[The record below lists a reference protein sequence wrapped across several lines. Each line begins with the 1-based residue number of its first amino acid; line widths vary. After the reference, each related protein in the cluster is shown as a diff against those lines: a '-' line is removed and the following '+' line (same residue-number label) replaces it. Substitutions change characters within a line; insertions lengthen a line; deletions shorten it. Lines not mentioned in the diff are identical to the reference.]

1 MTVEDD
7 KPSRQEYAP
16 GHTDVAGRRVV
27 ITGAG
32 RGLGSVL
39 AAAFDAAGARLALV
53 ARSKPALE
61 GVAGRSRAIPSSAPA
76 TCGTSCSTRPS
87 PSG

>member
-39 AAAFDAAGARLALV
+39 AAAFDAAGARL
-53 ARSKPALE
+53 RSSRGRSPPWRASPA
-61 GVAGRSRAIPSSAPA
+61 VAGDHLVCAA